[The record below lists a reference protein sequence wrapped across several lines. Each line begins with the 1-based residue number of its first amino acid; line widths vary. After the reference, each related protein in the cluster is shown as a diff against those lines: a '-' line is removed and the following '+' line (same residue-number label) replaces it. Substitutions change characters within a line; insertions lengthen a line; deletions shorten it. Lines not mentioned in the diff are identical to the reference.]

1 VSTVRFIPPL
11 MISRAH
17 VDEALTLLEPALK
30 EALASV

>member
-1 VSTVRFIPPL
+1 